1 MSHHYYFLSDVSD
14 RYLADFSTRMIM
26 IKNGWNVDVEN
37 SVENDNYPPN
47 REFCG
52 TDSFYGYGPYDKL
65 GIVST
70 TFKGFGSGS
79 LKYGNCDDSPN
90 GFVSV
95 FLNGVEMGR
104 AYANEMA
111 IIQFRYVK
119 GDVISI
125 QQLGTAIIQLH
136 SLTFQ
141 RSN

>member
-1 MSHHYYFLSDVSD
+1 M
-14 RYLADFSTRMIM
+14 M
-26 IKNGWNVDVEN
+26 KNGWNVDVET
-37 SVENDNYPPN
+37 SIENDKYPPN
-47 REFCG
+47 QETCG
-52 TDSFYGYGPYDKL
+52 FDSFYGYGPYDKL
-65 GIVST
+65 GIVSA

-79 LKYGNCDDSPN
+79 LKYGNCGSSQN

-136 SLTFQ
+136 SLTYK
-141 RSN
+141 RGCCN

>member
-1 MSHHYYFLSDVSD
+1 MSDK
-14 RYLADFSTRMIM
+14 YLADFSSRMIM
-26 IKNGWNVDVEN
+26 MKNGWNVDVET
-37 SVENDNYPPN
+37 SIENDKYPPN
-47 REFCG
+47 LETCG
-52 TDSFYGYGPYDKL
+52 FDSFYGYGPYDKL
-65 GIVST
+65 GIVSA

-79 LKYGNCDDSPN
+79 LKYGNCGSSQN

-136 SLTFQ
+136 SLTFK
-141 RSN
+141 RGSCN